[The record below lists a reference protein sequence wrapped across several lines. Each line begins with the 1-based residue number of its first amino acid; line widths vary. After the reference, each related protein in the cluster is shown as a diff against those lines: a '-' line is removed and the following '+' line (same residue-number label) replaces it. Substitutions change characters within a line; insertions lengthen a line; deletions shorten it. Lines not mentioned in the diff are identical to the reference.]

1 VKIFLI
7 VVRRSF
13 ALLQHRLEQGSVCL
27 NNPPFNYDWRDCG
40 RLGKALYCFPRH
52 AEFDAE
58 QYKLMESYFASIIAQ
73 FIVCDLKEL
82 LLQDVL
88 RYNYFYFRR
97 DEREEILN
105 LARRSI
111 ENGVQN
117 SRQETY
123 RDVIQRKVRDYL
135 HEQGGHIN
143 VEGFLHFR
151 LQDYQQELK
160 RIVDDAV
167 ESYLTE
173 KEYREFVRLLKYF
186 LELQQ
191 PRIDL
196 VHLAVDEKG
205 QFQIT
210 DQRFNKIDPRDWE
223 EFDLEDYVEDNDY
236 EDVLVSML
244 VSVAPRQI
252 MLHQNVLPRYPRAV
266 ETLRRIFDRRLL
278 FCQNCAYCRQEALN
292 LVTND
297 KNKV

>member
-1 VKIFLI
+1 MKIFLI

-13 ALLQHRLEQGSVCL
+13 ALLQHRLEQRSVCL
-27 NNPPFNYDWRDCG
+27 NNFPFNYNWQDCG
-40 RLGKALYCFPRH
+40 RLGKMLYFFPRCPETENEEH
-52 AEFDAE
+52 RI
-58 QYKLMESYFASIIAQ
+58 LESYIASLLAQ
-73 FIVCDLKEL
+73 FIVCDLKEH
-82 LLQDVL
+82 LLQDML
-88 RYNYFYFRR
+88 RFNYFYFRR

-105 LARRSI
+105 LARRNLESGVLKHRQDTYQGVI
-111 ENGVQN
+111 E
-117 SRQETY
+117 
-123 RDVIQRKVRDYL
+123 RKVRDYL
-135 HEQGGHIN
+135 HEQCEHIN
-143 VEGFLHFR
+143 IEGFLHFR

-160 RIVDDAV
+160 RVVDDAV

-186 LELQQ
+186 LDLQQ
-191 PRIDL
+191 PKIDL
-196 VHLAVDEKG
+196 VHLAVDDKG

-223 EFDLEDYVEDNDY
+223 EFDLEDYEGDNDY

-292 LVTND
+292 LVTTD
-297 KNKV
+297 TNKV